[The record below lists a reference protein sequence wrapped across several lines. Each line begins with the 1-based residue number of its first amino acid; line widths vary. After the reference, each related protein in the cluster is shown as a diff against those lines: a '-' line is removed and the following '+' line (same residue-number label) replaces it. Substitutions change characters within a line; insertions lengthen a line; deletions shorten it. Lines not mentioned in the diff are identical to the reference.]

1 MNRQKNPPFLQQI
14 ITLFT
19 KYPLPIIIIIAALT
33 IFFGYHATKLQID
46 ANIFAFSSNAPE
58 PQDVTTPKTPPSK
71 GLILKGV
78 KNNAQYPERGEVVQF
93 EHTAINNSAVVD
105 TTPIA
110 NYTEK
115 EIIVPDY
122 EVDKS
127 NLNYYDGYVII
138 FSSASM
144 FDPEVLN
151 SIYKVR
157 ENLNKRIEIGSC
169 LSPFDYITVEKKGTR
184 LSIVPIAP
192 VKAGETWTEETA
204 QLFKTRLL
212 NDKIAKNYLYTADG
226 STIMMYYRADNI
238 TNQSIEELDA
248 IINPLRQYG
257 KIALNGG
264 GMISLAVMNY
274 LNKDLI
280 TLIGLSLLVMLITYF
295 IFFRSI
301 RSMLIPASMSFI
313 GIIWTF
319 GLMAL
324 TGYKLTIITLLTP
337 CLVLTL
343 GSSYSVHMLSEY
355 FDAISKN
362 EKDKL
367 PAHYFRISKTIFFS
381 MATTVSG
388 FLSLLICRTP
398 LFKEFGIT
406 ISFGVVVCAFLAI
419 VYLPAILSIT
429 RNPRQ
434 KQISNYKNSKFA
446 KFIAVLSDFII
457 KYWYVFIIIFVL
469 LFFGFLFA
477 KDKIVFDSNYMSY
490 LDPNE
495 QIVKDSLY
503 FARTLGGTD
512 PYYITINAPEGSSN
526 FFLKSENLKLIYAY
540 EAAIASACPD
550 IVQILSF
557 SQYVSFLNEVY
568 SSETGIPDNNGL
580 LNLLART
587 LKLIQK
593 QLDTDVLNVL
603 LSEDGNSVTLSMR
616 NFDSVEQ
623 DLQTT
628 SSARRLETTLDYYR
642 YMLPEGTSSVIWSGA
657 SDGVRAV
664 DMIVEDQNKA
674 TLLSMVLIII
684 IASIALLSVK
694 FGISTIFPVLVGIM
708 INYIF
713 MYFTRIPFDIV
724 TIGFS
729 AITIGAGVDDALH
742 FNIRYRQL
750 MKTNP
755 NLSAIELVRNNL
767 NQTGRPIILTTLS
780 VDFGLMMLLFASFT
794 PIRYFGILMC
804 VSLTSAMIATLF
816 LLPALLILED
826 KIKHLF
832 KKKLL

>member
-58 PQDVTTPKTPPSK
+58 PQDVTTPETPPAKS
-71 GLILKGV
+71 LSLKGI
-78 KNNAQYPERGEVVQF
+78 KNNAQYPERGEVVPF
-93 EHTAINNSAVVD
+93 EHIAINNSAVVD

-301 RSMLIPASMSFI
+301 RSMLIPASMSFV